1 MGFFKDLRED
11 ISQAVNELLPNDE
24 LFGLVEDDIMLD
36 DTVVPEEHVNSGVN
50 EEIESLNSYFD
61 TGDSTTGESNVSEL
75 GLEDLHAIINGFDEY
90 TEDSNDIAEEAS
102 EENDIIAALHEMQG
116 IISESDQS
124 NDVMEGEAQSDVEEL
139 PSMEDILP
147 RDEAI
152 IEETVSEVEQIEEP
166 EEEPVSELELTEEP
180 AIGLE
185 SKEELA
191 EELVPELEVMEE
203 PVEEPTLELEPMEE
217 SVEEP
222 ALELELTEEPV
233 EELVPEQEAT
243 EEPVEEPALEL
254 ELTEEPVEELLPEVE
269 AKEELADEVTPE
281 LTSIQETENMFELEK
296 VTEELETIEEEF
308 AEQTEDSSVMED
320 IDGNDLV
327 EVPLS
332 EDTETDGISDIDA
345 DNEENIVEKEVN
357 IMENNFENVE
367 ANNETTVITKGT
379 IINGSI
385 ISDGSLEINGTITGD
400 VECEGKLTINGN
412 VSGHLKAAEVVVST
426 PKLDGGIDSK
436 GDVKIGVGTIVIGD
450 VTAKSATISGAVK
463 GEVDVQGP
471 VVVDSTAIVKGN
483 ITAKSVQVNNGAIV
497 DGYCKLSYAEVD
509 IDNFFEAE

>member
-191 EELVPELEVMEE
+191 EELVPELEVIEE

-222 ALELELTEEPV
+222 AI
-233 EELVPEQEAT
+233 
-243 EEPVEEPALEL
+243 EL

-385 ISDGSLEINGTITGD
+385 ISDGSLEVNGTITGD
-400 VECEGKLTINGN
+400 VECVGKLTINGN
-412 VSGHLKAAEVVVST
+412 VSGHLKASEVVVST
-426 PKLDGGIDSK
+426 PKLDGGIDSM